1 MFVLRRL
8 MTSQTACSTTVSYKM
23 CCILKHN
30 LIILRSL
37 FASQSCLLSGIYC
50 CLQLFTVIY
59 YTLYLLI
66 VVSRMPMRPC
76 LHYMKKIV
84 SLRSI
89 KKYLKSLYRYVN
101 ILNKDLFSV
110 LIIYILN
117 RSSGIV
123 SVWHIDSWSGVSSCR
138 FKSTSNSSYCSPLLV
153 IFFSFYS
160 CYVLLVE

>member
-1 MFVLRRL
+1 MVGCAFIGHCDELSSDWSGLRGLYGCKFVRL
-8 MTSQTACSTTVSYKM
+8 WYCDCPIIFWKCLCSFCAGLILKPVPSQTACSTTVSYKM

-89 KKYLKSLYRYVN
+89 KKYLKSL
-101 ILNKDLFSV
+101 
-110 LIIYILN
+110 
-117 RSSGIV
+117 
-123 SVWHIDSWSGVSSCR
+123 
-138 FKSTSNSSYCSPLLV
+138 
-153 IFFSFYS
+153 
-160 CYVLLVE
+160 